1 MVSTL
6 VCTFVSTIDYRTRR
20 KQLLR
25 QKILDVSRE
34 ILIAQGFTALTMRRV
49 AEAIDYSPA
58 AIYLHFQ
65 SREQI
70 AQELCFA
77 GLKRLYERLQ
87 GAVAKDPM
95 TRLGGYARAYLEY
108 AQSDPETYRLIF
120 MADPQLSKAVFIH
133 RDSDGAGE
141 AALGLIVR
149 AFTELRTGSK
159 KTGAKPIELAE
170 LFWAGL
176 HGLASLRIACSQA
189 VTSDEFRLAQLLTAT
204 IAKTDEDFTQ
214 RPKARNAS
222 RSDAGAA
229 PSRKGKREKPEIAA
243 KAPQ

>member
-1 MVSTL
+1 MSTL
-6 VCTFVSTIDYRTRR
+6 VYSSVSTIDRRTRR

-34 ILIAQGFTALTMRRV
+34 ILLSQGFAALTMRRV
-49 AEAIDYSPA
+49 AEAIDYSAA

-87 GAVAKDPM
+87 SVPAKDPM
-95 TRLGGYARAYLEY
+95 TRLAGYARAYLEY

-120 MADPQLSKAVFIH
+120 MADPQLSKAVFTH
-133 RDSDGAGE
+133 RDSSAGE
-141 AALGLIVR
+141 AALGLIVS
-149 AFTELRTGSK
+149 AFADLRTSSK
-159 KTGAKPIELAE
+159 KTGAKPLELAE
-170 LFWAGL
+170 LLWAGL

-189 VTSDEFRLAQLLTAT
+189 LTSDEFRLAHLLTTT
-204 IAKTDEDFTQ
+204 IAKTDENLTLGRQ
-214 RPKARNAS
+214 
-222 RSDAGAA
+222 
-229 PSRKGKREKPEIAA
+229 AA
-243 KAPQ
+243 KGTRNTKNADHFNRE